1 MRGGGVTIIF
11 FLNFYRLGGI
21 CMAQVPAAVFRKYDI
36 RGTAVGADAQLTPR
50 LARLVGQAYGT
61 YVRRELGLKQVFVG
75 GDNRETTPALQQ
87 AIIEGVASTGLKVTD
102 VGAVLTPTVY
112 FASASHESA
121 GGIMV
126 TGSHLNTQYNGIKM
140 AYGHLA
146 LADQQIQD
154 LRKLIEADDFESGDG
169 QVVHDAEMIH
179 RHMKI
184 IQGKVTMGDRKLKVV
199 VDAGNGLSGT
209 YVPPVM
215 EALGVDVIC
224 LFCEPDGTFP
234 NHLPNPEDPELTKDL
249 EAAVV
254 MHKADFGIGFDGDA
268 DRCGLIDEHGH
279 HVAADRLLALL
290 ARDLLTR
297 MPGAAVVFDV
307 KSSQV
312 LPDII
317 RESGGQ
323 PVMWKAGHSLMKQKI
338 SELGAP
344 IGGEVSG
351 HLFIGED
358 YYGFDD
364 APLVAL
370 KVLELFSKTGKS
382 LGEMLAELP
391 SMPATPEIIM
401 SAPDDVKFK
410 IIDAVRDK
418 LQDRY
423 EVITVDGA
431 RAIFENGWGLVRAS
445 NTQPAIT
452 MRFEARTREQLVEYM
467 RRFDALLND
476 YPAVDRSELHKQI
489 GVFSR

>member
-1 MRGGGVTIIF
+1 MT
-11 FLNFYRLGGI
+11 
-21 CMAQVPAAVFRKYDI
+21 QVPTAIFRKYDI
-36 RGTAVGADAQLTPR
+36 RGVAVGEDAQLTHQI
-50 LARLVGQAYGT
+50 AELVGKAYGT
-61 YVRRELGLKQVFVG
+61 YAQRQLGIKQMFVG
-75 GDNRETTPALQQ
+75 GDNRVTTPALKD
-87 AIIEGVASTGLKVTD
+87 AMINGIASTGLKVTD
-102 VGAVLTPTVY
+102 IGEVLTPTLY
-112 FASASHESA
+112 FATASHANA
-121 GGIMV
+121 GGVMI
-126 TGSHLNTQYNGIKM
+126 TGSHLTTIYNGIKM
-140 AYGHLA
+140 AYGRLA
-146 LADQQIQD
+146 LAGEQIQD
-154 LRKLIEADDFESGDG
+154 LLKLIQADDFETGDG
-169 QVVHDAEMIH
+169 QRLEDFDMIH
-179 RHMKI
+179 KHMAAIKD
-184 IQGKVTMGDRKLKVV
+184 KVAFGSRKLKVV

-215 EALGVDVIC
+215 KDLGVELEC
-224 LFCEPDGTFP
+224 LFCDPDGTFP

-254 MHKADFGIGFDGDA
+254 KNSADFGIAFDGDA

-290 ARDLLTR
+290 ARDLLKR
-297 MPGAAVVFDV
+297 HPGTPVVFDV

-317 RESGGQ
+317 RESGGE
-323 PVMWKAGHSLMKQKI
+323 PVMWKSGHSLMKQKMNEI
-338 SELGAP
+338 GAL

-370 KVLELFSKTGKS
+370 KALELMSKTDKS
-382 LGEMLAELP
+382 LSDLLGELP
-391 SMPATPEIIM
+391 TMPATPEIIM

-418 LQDRY
+418 LQDDY
-423 EVITVDGA
+423 EVVTVDGA

-452 MRFEARTREQLVEYM
+452 MRFEARTKPQLVEYM
-467 RRFDALLND
+467 RRFDALLDD
-476 YPAVDRSELHKQI
+476 YTQVNRDELRKQI
-489 GVFSR
+489 RAFGG